1 MTTFRI
7 RTILLAATAAGSL
20 ILTACGSS
28 STPAAAPATSATTM
42 ASSTMATTAAATTA
56 AMSGASSMAPGM
68 PMPSA
73 PAGPHNAADITFASQ
88 MLVHHKGAVA
98 MADLAPERAASA
110 EVKALAVKI
119 KAEQTPEI
127 ATMTGWLNVW
137 QPATDMNGKPM
148 TSSSMAMGSMGGMD
162 HGSTT
167 AAAMPGMMTDQQMA
181 QLTAAKGADFD
192 KMFLTLMIAHHRG
205 AVEMAKTEMAGGSNP
220 AALALAD
227 SIISSQTAEISA
239 MQKMLATL

>member
-7 RTILLAATAAGSL
+7 RTTLIAATAATSL
-20 ILTACGSS
+20 ILSACGGS
-28 STPAAAPATSATTM
+28 STPAAAPTTT
-42 ASSTMATTAAATTA
+42 ANTMATTAPMTTA
-56 AMSGASSMAPGM
+56 EMTAAASSMEPGM

-73 PAGPHNAADITFASQ
+73 PAGPHNAADITFASM

-98 MADLAPERAASA
+98 MSDLAPERAASA

-148 TSSSMAMGSMGGMD
+148 TTSSSMAMGSMNA
-162 HGSTT
+162 GSGT

-181 QLTAAKGADFD
+181 QLTAANGADFD
-192 KMFLTLMIAHHRG
+192 KMFLTLMIAHHQG
-205 AVEMAKTEMAGGSNP
+205 AVEMANTEKAGGSNP
-220 AALALAD
+220 AALALAN
-227 SIISSQTAEISA
+227 SIISSQTTEIA
-239 MQKMLATL
+239 TMQKLLATL